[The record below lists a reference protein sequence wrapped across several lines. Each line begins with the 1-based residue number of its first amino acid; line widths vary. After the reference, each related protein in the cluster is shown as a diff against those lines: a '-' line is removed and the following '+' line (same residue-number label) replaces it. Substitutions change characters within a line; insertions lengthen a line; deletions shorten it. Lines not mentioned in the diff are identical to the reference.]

1 MNSSYKISVALC
13 TYNAEKYLAEMLTS
27 ILHQT
32 KLPAEIVV
40 CDDAST
46 DSTKLILEH
55 YSQAHPTLF
64 KLHFNDTN
72 LGYIKN
78 FEQCI
83 GLCNEQFIAIA
94 DHDDIWLPNK
104 LEVLLA
110 KINDGML
117 VYSNSQFM
125 QEDGQLLSRTLTTQY
140 NFIDKP
146 LPKSFLFSNCV
157 WGHTCM
163 IRKELVK
170 YAFPIPANAPYDIWL
185 AFVASNVGTIRYANE
200 ILTFWRQHANSYTS
214 NYLSKSKKQR
224 EIEDWKERIAWLK
237 ILLNCTHNSI
247 KEFTD
252 ELLSLYSLRQEKFSV
267 KLLLFLTKNRKDL
280 FVFWRK
286 NEISLLNEC
295 RKLSRKIG

>member
-1 MNSSYKISVALC
+1 MNASYKISVALC
-13 TYNAEKYLAEMLTS
+13 TYNAEKYLTKLLTS

-32 KLPAEIVV
+32 KLPTEIVV

-46 DSTKLILEH
+46 DTTKQILQEF
-55 YSQAHPTLF
+55 SIAHPTLF
-64 KLHFNDTN
+64 KLHFNDNN

-78 FEQCI
+78 FEKCI
-83 GLCNEQFIAIA
+83 ALCNEQFIAIA

-104 LEVLLA
+104 LEVLVD
-110 KINDGML
+110 KIKDGML

-125 QEDGQLLSRTLTTQY
+125 QEDGQLVNRTLTTQY

-146 LPKSFLFSNCV
+146 SPKAFLFSNCV

-163 IRKELVK
+163 IRKDLIK
-170 YAFPIPANAPYDIWL
+170 YAFPIPANAPYDIWI
-185 AFVASNVGTIRYANE
+185 AFVASNVGTISYADE
-200 ILTFWRQHANSYTS
+200 ILTYWRQHANSYTS
-214 NYLSKSKKQR
+214 NYLKKSKKQR
-224 EIEDWKERIAWLK
+224 DIDDWEERIAWLK

-247 KEFTD
+247 KEFTA
-252 ELLSLYSLRQEKFSV
+252 ELLSLYLLRQKKFSV
-267 KLLLFLTKNRKDL
+267 KLLTFLIKNRKDL

-286 NEISLLNEC
+286 NEVSLLNEC

>member
-1 MNSSYKISVALC
+1 MNASYKISVALC
-13 TYNAEKYLAEMLTS
+13 TYNADKYLAELLTS

-32 KLPAEIVV
+32 KLPTEIVV

-46 DSTKLILEH
+46 DTTKQILQEF
-55 YSQAHPTLF
+55 SIAHPTLF
-64 KLHFNDTN
+64 KLHFNDNN

-78 FEQCI
+78 FEKCI
-83 GLCNEQFIAIA
+83 ALCNEQFIAIA

-104 LEVLLA
+104 LEVLLD
-110 KINDGML
+110 KIKDGML

-125 QEDGQLLSRTLTTQY
+125 QEDGQLINRTLTTQY

-146 LPKSFLFSNCV
+146 SPKSFLFSNCV

-163 IRKELVK
+163 IRKDLIK
-170 YAFPIPANAPYDIWL
+170 YAFPIPANAPYDIWI
-185 AFVASNVGTIRYANE
+185 AFVASNVGTISYADE
-200 ILTFWRQHANSYTS
+200 ILTYWRQHANSYTS
-214 NYLSKSKKQR
+214 NYLKKSKKQR
-224 EIEDWKERIAWLK
+224 DIDDWEERIAWLK

-247 KEFTD
+247 KEFTA
-252 ELLSLYSLRQEKFSV
+252 ELLSLYLQRQKKFSV
-267 KLLLFLTKNRKDL
+267 KLLTFLIKNRKDL

-286 NEISLLNEC
+286 NEVSLLNEC

>member
-1 MNSSYKISVALC
+1 
-13 TYNAEKYLAEMLTS
+13 
-27 ILHQT
+27 
-32 KLPAEIVV
+32 
-40 CDDAST
+40 
-46 DSTKLILEH
+46 
-55 YSQAHPTLF
+55 
-64 KLHFNDTN
+64 
-72 LGYIKN
+72 
-78 FEQCI
+78 
-83 GLCNEQFIAIA
+83 
-94 DHDDIWLPNK
+94 
-104 LEVLLA
+104 
-110 KINDGML
+110 
-117 VYSNSQFM
+117 
-125 QEDGQLLSRTLTTQY
+125 
-140 NFIDKP
+140 
-146 LPKSFLFSNCV
+146 
-157 WGHTCM
+157 M